1 MRTLIYQ
8 YWYGKD
14 MENCAKYGKEVMSAY
29 AKRIG
34 AEYRFDRNPT
44 FFDCICEQPIS
55 FSCLMPVFNP
65 EFHKYDA
72 VLSVDMDMV
81 WKKIYSKL
89 VLERWDYV
97 KKFICQL

>member
-65 EFHKYDA
+65 EFHKYDRPRCDRKHQEA
-72 VLSVDMDMV
+72 QQISGTG
-81 WKKIYSKL
+81 
-89 VLERWDYV
+89 
-97 KKFICQL
+97 